1 MPFSAENKSDVGDM
15 KKKLEKT
22 YKNVSDTAARQA
34 IHVWNSVYEDSKDES
49 RAWASLYSQMNER
62 GLTKSASQIPSASR
76 IVAAYHTVSRKGEP
90 ETLVGSRG
98 KTAASAS
105 AKTKAL
111 WVQEHLASTHMYNIQ
126 LNIKS
131 ISDFIDAFRESTQRI
146 EEEGGFEDPR
156 YLEQLVGEATGIEKA
171 TRQLNAVVEEAE
183 KNIRDATVFRSGRFA
198 SSK

>member
-62 GLTKSASQIPSASR
+62 GLTKSASQVPSASR

-90 ETLVGSRG
+90 ETLMESRG
-98 KTAASAS
+98 KTAAS

-111 WVQEHLASTHMYNIQ
+111 WVQEHLASTHMHNIQ

-146 EEEGGFEDPR
+146 EEAGDFEDPR

-171 TRQLNAVVEEAE
+171 TRQLSKAVEEAE